1 MCHSL
6 SRRGFL
12 MAVAAA
18 AAIGPQHLLAR
29 QDIQRLDNDWSLP
42 LRDADG
48 VPGDGLLIRHG
59 FACENTWYYL
69 GRWHAAE
76 DWYRLNDVDTAGAQV
91 LAVHA
96 GEVMWIGSDYPG
108 RVVLVLHEGGL
119 YSMYGHLDYA
129 VDVREG
135 DRVVAGQVIGR
146 VLDATAWRAP
156 NHLHFEIRDFFF
168 NTDVN
173 GDTPKY
179 DYACGYRCPPGPG
192 YWPFDDP
199 RHPSEMGWRNPSH
212 VIHRGFSEVGFNS
225 EVIVAEA
232 AAGLTG
238 PIRSAPDTYA
248 PVTGEIVFRP
258 GDRFLLR
265 DVSTDEPAS
274 MGTSA
279 LGYRVWYQLE
289 FDDGSSGW
297 LPALIA
303 DDRDI
308 QADGRPSSLRPLLL
322 PVT

>member
-1 MCHSL
+1 
-6 SRRGFL
+6 
-12 MAVAAA
+12 
-18 AAIGPQHLLAR
+18 
-29 QDIQRLDNDWSLP
+29 
-42 LRDADG
+42 
-48 VPGDGLLIRHG
+48 
-59 FACENTWYYL
+59 
-69 GRWHAAE
+69 
-76 DWYRLNDVDTAGAQV
+76 
-91 LAVHA
+91 
-96 GEVMWIGSDYPG
+96 
-108 RVVLVLHEGGL
+108 
-119 YSMYGHLDYA
+119 
-129 VDVREG
+129 
-135 DRVVAGQVIGR
+135 
-146 VLDATAWRAP
+146 
-156 NHLHFEIRDFFF
+156 
-168 NTDVN
+168 
-173 GDTPKY
+173 
-179 DYACGYRCPPGPG
+179 
-192 YWPFDDP
+192 
-199 RHPSEMGWRNPSH
+199 MGWRNPSH